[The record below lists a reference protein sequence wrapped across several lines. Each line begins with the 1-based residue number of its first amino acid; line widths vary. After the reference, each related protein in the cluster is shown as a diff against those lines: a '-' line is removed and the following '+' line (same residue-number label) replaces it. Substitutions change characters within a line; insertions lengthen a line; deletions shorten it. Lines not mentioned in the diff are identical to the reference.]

1 MVAKENPANP
11 ERDLQQKVE
20 PLSAETSQTDPT
32 VERAALKTDNKIR
45 VLLVDDHQV
54 LRESLAK
61 LLQEQPQIQVVG
73 GAGDGQAAVELVRQ
87 LKPDVVI
94 MDLGLPQ
101 VSGFEATRQIV
112 SENPGIRVIGLS
124 AHENEEFAAEMRKAG
139 AADYL
144 TKGTAAELLV
154 AAIQACREPK
164 E

>member
-1 MVAKENPANP
+1 MSANENPANR
-11 ERDLQQKVE
+11 EQELKQKVE
-20 PLSAETSQTDPT
+20 PLSAEASQTNPAAEKT
-32 VERAALKTDNKIR
+32 ALKTNRKIR
-45 VLLVDDHQV
+45 VLLVDDHQIV
-54 LRESLAK
+54 RESLAK
-61 LLQEQPQIQVVG
+61 LLQEQSQIQVVG
-73 GAGDGQAAVELVRQ
+73 GAGDGQSAVELVRQ

-112 SENPGIRVIGLS
+112 SEHPGIRVIGLS

-144 TKGTAAELLV
+144 TKGAPAERLIE
-154 AAIQACREPK
+154 AIRAGREPI